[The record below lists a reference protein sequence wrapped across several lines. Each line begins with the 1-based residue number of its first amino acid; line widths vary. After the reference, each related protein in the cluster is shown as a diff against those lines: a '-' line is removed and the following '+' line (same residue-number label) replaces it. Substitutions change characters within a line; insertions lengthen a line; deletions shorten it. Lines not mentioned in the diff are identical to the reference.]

1 MASVKQT
8 LPVSP
13 RSDRRLPFEPDGL
26 PCAEDVLLAW
36 LLWLPQ
42 GVDPGEAALVEIE
55 RMPPPERDG
64 PAQRQ
69 IRNLLLE
76 VSRAAQGNL
85 ATSRM
90 RARGSRRRRTDV
102 T

>member
-1 MASVKQT
+1 MASIKQT
-8 LPVSP
+8 LTVSP
-13 RSDRRLPFEPDGL
+13 HSDHRFPFELDGL
-26 PCAEDVLLAW
+26 SCAEDVLLAW

-64 PAQRQ
+64 PALRQ

-76 VSRAAQGNL
+76 VSGAAQRNL
-85 ATSRM
+85 EMPRK
-90 RARGSRRRRTDV
+90 RARGTRRRRPV
-102 T
+102 VP